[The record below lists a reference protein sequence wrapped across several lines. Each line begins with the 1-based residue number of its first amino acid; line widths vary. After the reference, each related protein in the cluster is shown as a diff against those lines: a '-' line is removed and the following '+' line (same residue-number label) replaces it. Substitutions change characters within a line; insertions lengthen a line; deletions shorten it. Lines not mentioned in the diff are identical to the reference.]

1 MSPEKNN
8 PSNPAGPESNGPESH
23 GHDPRSQ
30 WTTRLGEPNAAPA
43 HSSSHDTEH
52 APEQK
57 PIKPRHALL
66 AVGVLLLV
74 LVVLAVL
81 GILPRWRSADA
92 LAKSTD
98 ELAAPSVVVNAP
110 KPGQPIQE
118 LVLPGNVTSYTDA
131 PIYARTSGY
140 LTKWYYDIGAK
151 VKKGALLAEIASP
164 EIDQQLAQGEAD
176 LNTAQATANNARIQ
190 ADRYKGLV
198 ASNAVSQQDTD
209 TFVNQAAST
218 AAQVKSAEANVQR
231 LKELTSFEKVYAP
244 FDGVVTARNID
255 TGQLINAG
263 ASGTGGQSQELFHLQ
278 AVQTL
283 RVYTNLPGVFSAS
296 VKKGSTIDLTFVE
309 HPGQVTHGKLV
320 RTADAIDPTSRTLLV
335 EIDVD
340 NRGGNLLAGT
350 LAQVHFKV
358 NPVGTVF
365 VLPVSALIFRSEGLR
380 VGTVTH
386 DPAKGDIAHLI
397 PVTIGQDDGR
407 TVQVITGL
415 NKDDQIIQDP
425 PDSLIDGEKVHVLTP
440 EEVKTASQ
448 GGM

>member
-1 MSPEKNN
+1 MSPEQRNPENN
-8 PSNPAGPESNGPESH
+8 SPGTPHSH
-23 GHDPRSQ
+23 SPNSQ
-30 WTTRLGEPNAAPA
+30 WASPLGDP
-43 HSSSHDTEH
+43 HSHPSSHDTEH
-52 APEQK
+52 APEQR
-57 PIKPRHALL
+57 PIKPRHAIT
-66 AVGVLLLV
+66 AVVVLLLV

-81 GILPRWRSADA
+81 GILPRWRSANA
-92 LAKSTD
+92 LAKTTD

-118 LVLPGNVTSYTDA
+118 LVLPGNVTSFTDA

-190 ADRYKGLV
+190 AERYKGLV

-209 TFVNQAAST
+209 TYVNQAAST

-231 LKELTSFEKVYAP
+231 LKELTSFEKIYAP
-244 FDGVVTARNID
+244 FDGVVTARNVD

-263 ASGTGGQSQELFHLQ
+263 AAGASGQSQELFHLQ

-320 RTADAIDPTSRTLLV
+320 RTADAIDPASRTLLV

-340 NRGGNLLAGT
+340 NRSGNLLAGT

-358 NPVGTVF
+358 NPVGSVF
-365 VLPVSALIFRSEGLR
+365 VLPVSALMFRGEGLR
-380 VGTVTH
+380 VGTVK
-386 DPAKGDIAHLI
+386 DGVAHLI

-407 TVQVITGL
+407 TVQIITGL
-415 NKDDQIIQDP
+415 NKDDQVIQDP
-425 PDSLIDGEKVHVLTP
+425 PDSLIDGEKVHVLSP

>member
-1 MSPEKNN
+1 MSPE
-8 PSNPAGPESNGPESH
+8 
-23 GHDPRSQ
+23 
-30 WTTRLGEPNAAPA
+30 PNHPA
-43 HSSSHDTEH
+43 HSTPGTSHPHSPKFELTTPDPQPHSTSHDTEH

-57 PIKPRHALL
+57 PIKARTGILAALIL
-66 AVGVLLLV
+66 IAV

-92 LAKSTD
+92 LAKSTN
-98 ELAAPSVVVNAP
+98 ELAAPSVIVEAP
-110 KPGQPIQE
+110 KVGSPIQE
-118 LVLPGNVTSYTDA
+118 LVLPGNVTSYSDA

-140 LTKWYYDIGAK
+140 LTKWYYDIGAH
-151 VKKGALLAEIASP
+151 VKKGAVLAEISSP
-164 EIDQQLAQGEAD
+164 EIDQQLAQAQAD
-176 LNTAQATANNARIQ
+176 LNTAQATANNARQQ
-190 ADRYKGLV
+190 AERYKGLV

-209 TFVNQAAST
+209 TYVNQAAST

-231 LKELTSFEKVYAP
+231 IKELTSFEKVYAP

-255 TGQLINAG
+255 TGQLINSG
-263 ASGTGGQSQELFHLQ
+263 ASGTAQELFHIQ

-296 VKKGSTIDLTFVE
+296 VKKGSTIDLTFLE
-309 HPGQVTHGKLV
+309 HPGQVVHGKLV
-320 RTADAIDPTSRTLLV
+320 RTADAIDPASRTLLV

-340 NRGGNLLAGT
+340 NRNGDLLAGT

-358 NPVGTVF
+358 NPVGNVF
-365 VLPVSALIFRSEGLR
+365 ILPVSAVIFRSEGLR
-380 VGTVTH
+380 VGVVR
-386 DPAKGDIAHLI
+386 DNVAHLV

-407 TVQVITGL
+407 TIQVITGL
-415 NKDDQIIQDP
+415 NNGDRVIQDP

-440 EEVKTASQ
+440 DEVKAASQ